1 SHWRPR
7 SMAADLLSLRWIVF
21 WICMIPIA
29 LLKLTYGYLRSDSR
43 SPFHPRGELRG
54 DRQVRFCKPIPLNR
68 VKTICASLHVTV
80 NDFIIAVI
88 AGASRK
94 YLHRQA
100 NIPTKRIA
108 HLDLELAF
116 TANLR
121 TGSKIFVKQ
130 RNYSIM
136 FGIPLPVAEHH
147 ALDRIVAVQNAT
159 QQLKRSP
166 LMIGAVLSYLAL
178 WACNWP
184 LLRTLTIARL
194 VGPKYESGKSWC
206 LSNVPGPSAE
216 RALCGRSVT
225 SLVGYMNNANGVVAV
240 SYQNEVR

>member
-1 SHWRPR
+1 
-7 SMAADLLSLRWIVF
+7 
-21 WICMIPIA
+21 
-29 LLKLTYGYLRSDSR
+29 
-43 SPFHPRGELRG
+43 
-54 DRQVRFCKPIPLNR
+54 
-68 VKTICASLHVTV
+68 
-80 NDFIIAVI
+80 
-88 AGASRK
+88 
-94 YLHRQA
+94 
-100 NIPTKRIA
+100 
-108 HLDLELAF
+108 
-116 TANLR
+116 
-121 TGSKIFVKQ
+121 
-130 RNYSIM
+130 
-136 FGIPLPVAEHH
+136 IPLPVAEHH

-240 SYQNEVR
+240 SYQNELRLAIFTDKAHISADVLREYFEQEIDSLLSFSPRNP

>member
-1 SHWRPR
+1 
-7 SMAADLLSLRWIVF
+7 
-21 WICMIPIA
+21 
-29 LLKLTYGYLRSDSR
+29 
-43 SPFHPRGELRG
+43 
-54 DRQVRFCKPIPLNR
+54 
-68 VKTICASLHVTV
+68 
-80 NDFIIAVI
+80 
-88 AGASRK
+88 
-94 YLHRQA
+94 
-100 NIPTKRIA
+100 
-108 HLDLELAF
+108 
-116 TANLR
+116 
-121 TGSKIFVKQ
+121 
-130 RNYSIM
+130 
-136 FGIPLPVAEHH
+136 IPLPVAEHH

-240 SYQNEVR
+240 SYQNEVRPFTPCAIVFALLPSSSLQLRLAIFTDKAHISADVLREYFEQEIDSLLSFSPRNP